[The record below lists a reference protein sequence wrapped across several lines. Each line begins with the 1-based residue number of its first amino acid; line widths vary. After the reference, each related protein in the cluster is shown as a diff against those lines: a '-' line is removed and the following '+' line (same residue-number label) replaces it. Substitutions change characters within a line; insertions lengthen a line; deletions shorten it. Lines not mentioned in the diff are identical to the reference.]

1 MAAHAAHTRQGIVMT
16 FCKAVKLNIS
26 LICLG
31 VCCAIVAPNVVS
43 AAGVNY
49 GVQDAWDTPNSNMA
63 SGSLKPGYAQLSW
76 ATGNV
81 LPIKLRN
88 GMVTMVSL
96 PNGEQI
102 ADAVIGNQGLFTIEA
117 NQGDRTMFISPEAS
131 NQGSDTNLI
140 VTGKSGNK
148 YIFYLRSEPSNSSE
162 ITYSQVDVVLDG
174 NATLPGATNT
184 TTASAGASSIF
195 KKAKTTTSTVGAD
208 GEDYGWIKSMK
219 IDPSEF
225 RFDLDIFVPNPDDYV
240 IAPERVW
247 RDRIF
252 TYIDFG
258 DKVIAMTQR
267 PVVSLLVE
275 GGESPVGF
283 RTDGEDGRLLI
294 VEAVGDMVLRSGQRI
309 VCIKKREKP
318 FLIADTA
325 SVMALAEANVA
336 QSMMSG
342 QSLNNIAYTM
352 DQNAINAAGINYT
365 GTPVMIGNVGNNGAA
380 SGYYVPAGFS
390 AATTTATYGTSGG
403 TAMMPTQRLTAG
415 SYLPQSNIPL
425 ITSNQ
430 SGVAVELKADTSVK
444 ALDDYW
450 TGLLAKFSGD
460 DGQGLLTPY
469 KDMVFFAVDEQ
480 GVGDLGADSSTARLY
495 RLRIGPM
502 SDIDTAQKLCDQLLK
517 FSGASCSV
525 VRIQ

>member
-1 MAAHAAHTRQGIVMT
+1 MTFVKPLKINATIFCLAAMLCLPAYSAEYGIQAAWDNPTANMAA
-16 FCKAVKLNIS
+16 
-26 LICLG
+26 
-31 VCCAIVAPNVVS
+31 
-43 AAGVNY
+43 
-49 GVQDAWDTPNSNMA
+49 
-63 SGSLKPGYAQLSW
+63 GSIKPGYAQLAWS
-76 ATGNV
+76 AGSV

-88 GMVTMVSL
+88 GMVTMVNL

-102 ADAVIGNQGLFTIEA
+102 ADAVVGDTELFEINTT
-117 NQGDRTMFISPEAS
+117 QGDRTMFLSPKPE

-140 VTGKSGNK
+140 VTGTSGNK
-148 YIFYLRSEPSNSSE
+148 YIFYLRSEPSNSDE
-162 ITYSQVDVVLDG
+162 ITYSQVDVMLDG
-174 NATLPGATNT
+174 NGVLPNAVGT
-184 TTASAGASSIF
+184 TTAGGAKSIFTKKASSN
-195 KKAKTTTSTVGAD
+195 TVGVD

-258 DKVIAMTQR
+258 DKVISMTQR
-267 PVVSLLVE
+267 PVVSLMVE

-336 QSMMSG
+336 QSMLSG
-342 QSLNNIAYTM
+342 QSLNNIAYTDSM
-352 DQNAINAAGINYT
+352 AAMSMGTGYT
-365 GTPVMIGNVGNNGAA
+365 GTPMYAGVPGTINPTTGA
-380 SGYYVPAGFS
+380 GTYMPAGFV
-390 AATTTATYGTSGG
+390 APQALPASGSVVN
-403 TAMMPTQRLTAG
+403 MLPQQRNTAG
-415 SYLPQSNIPL
+415 AYLPQTNIPL

-430 SGVAVELKADTSVK
+430 SGVAVELKSDTSVK
-444 ALDDYW
+444 ALEDYW
-450 TGLLAKFSGD
+450 TNLLAKFSGE

-469 KDMVFFAVDEQ
+469 KNDVFFAVDEQ
-480 GVGDLGADSSTARLY
+480 GVGDLGSDSTSARLY
-495 RLRIGPM
+495 RLRIGPL
-502 SDIDTAQKLCDQLLK
+502 SSIDAAQTLCDKLLK
-517 FSGASCSV
+517 FSGNSCSV
-525 VRIQ
+525 VRMQ

>member
-1 MAAHAAHTRQGIVMT
+1 MR
-16 FCKAVKLNIS
+16 
-26 LICLG
+26 LIKNFMGTVYLLG
-31 VCCAIVAPNVVS
+31 VCVAVAMFTDSCALATP
-43 AAGVNY
+43 AEY
-49 GVQDAWDTPNSNMA
+49 GVQRAWDNPNANMA
-63 SGSLKPGYAQLSW
+63 SGSIKPGYAQLAWESG
-76 ATGNV
+76 TV

-88 GMVTMVSL
+88 GMVTMVNL

-102 ADAVIGNQGLFTIEA
+102 EDAVIGKDGYFNFDATKGGRTIYITPA
-117 NQGDRTMFISPEAS
+117 DDNM
-131 NQGSDTNLI
+131 GSDTNMI
-140 VTGKSGNK
+140 VTGKSGNI
-148 YIFYLRSEPSNSSE
+148 YTFYLRSEAANASD

-174 NATLPGATNT
+174 NARLPNQMVATNT
-184 TTASAGASSIF
+184 TGGGKMGSIF
-195 KKAKTTTSTVGAD
+195 KTPTAKSGTIGVD
-208 GEDYGWIKSMK
+208 GENYDWIKTMK

-258 DKVIAMTQR
+258 DKVISMTQR

-309 VCIKKREKP
+309 VCIKKRSKP

-342 QSLNNIAYTM
+342 QSLNNIAYSA
-352 DQNAINAAGINYT
+352 DRAAINMGYGNYT
-365 GTPVMIGNVGNNGAA
+365 TTPMTVGNMPMSGATM
-380 SGYYVPAGFS
+380 VPAVMPMMNM
-390 AATTTATYGTSGG
+390 YGTVPSGG
-403 TAMMPTQRLTAG
+403 RTGGGVTMLPTARDTAG
-415 SYLPQSNIPL
+415 AYLPQSNIPL

-430 SGVAVELKADTSVK
+430 GGVAVELRSDSSVR
-444 ALDDYW
+444 ALDEYW
-450 TGLLAKFSGD
+450 ADLLARFSGN
-460 DGQGLLTPY
+460 DGQGLLTKY
-469 KDMVFFAVDEQ
+469 KDSVFYAVDDQ
-480 GVGDLGADSSTARLY
+480 GVGELGATSSAARLY

-502 SDIDTAQKLCDQLLK
+502 PDIDTAQKLCDQLLK
-517 FSGASCSV
+517 FSGATCQV

>member
-1 MAAHAAHTRQGIVMT
+1 MT
-16 FCKAVKLNIS
+16 FLNTIKLNIS
-26 LICLG
+26 VLCLAC
-31 VCCAIVAPNVVS
+31 VCAMPISANAAQTAWNNPNANM
-43 AAGVNY
+43 AAGS
-49 GVQDAWDTPNSNMA
+49 T
-63 SGSLKPGYAQLSW
+63 KPGYAQLSW
-76 ATGNV
+76 SKGTV
-81 LPIKLRN
+81 LPIKLRS
-88 GMVTMVSL
+88 GMVTMISL
-96 PNGEQI
+96 PSGEQI
-102 ADAVIGNQGLFTIEA
+102 DEATIGNDAMFTIDTTPGA
-117 NQGDRTMFISPEAS
+117 NAMYITPNVQG
-131 NQGSDTNLI
+131 GDTNMI
-140 VTGKSGNK
+140 VSGKSGNQ
-148 YIFYLRSEPSNSSE
+148 YIFYLRAEPTNSSE
-162 ITYSQVDVVLDG
+162 ITYSQVEVVLDG
-174 NATLPGATNT
+174 NTSLPGSAGAT
-184 TTASAGASSIF
+184 TTAGNMSSIF
-195 KKAKTTTSTVGAD
+195 KKSKSSSNNTVGVD

-283 RTDGEDGRLLI
+283 RTDGQDGRLLI

-318 FLIADTA
+318 FLIADTN

-342 QSLNNIAYTM
+342 QSLNNVAYGYDM
-352 DQNAINAAGINYT
+352 AAINNAGMNYT
-365 GTPVMIGNVGNNGAA
+365 GTPVMVGNATNTNPA
-380 SGYYVPAGFS
+380 GYYMPSGFVAGMTYPQP
-390 AATTTATYGTSGG
+390 TTTTQATGAVT
-403 TAMMPTQRLTAG
+403 MMPTERVTAG
-415 SYLPQSNIPL
+415 SYLPQSNIP
-425 ITSNQ
+425 IISSNQ
-430 SGVAVELKADTSVK
+430 SGVAVELKSDTSVK

-450 TGLLAKFSGD
+450 VGLLAKFSGEN
-460 DGQGLLTPY
+460 GAGLLTPY
-469 KDMVFFAVDEQ
+469 KDKVFFAVDEQ
-480 GVGDLGADSSTARLY
+480 GVGELGSGATTARLY

-502 SDIDTAQKLCDQLLK
+502 ADIDTAQKLCDQLLK

>member
-1 MAAHAAHTRQGIVMT
+1 MFA
-16 FCKAVKLNIS
+16 KAIRLNIS
-26 LICLG
+26 LMCVGMVLG
-31 VCCAIVAPNVVS
+31 LAD
-43 AAGVNY
+43 VNSVMAY
-49 GVQDAWDTPNSNMA
+49 QMAWDNPNANMTA
-63 SGSLKPGYAQLSW
+63 GSIKPGYAQLSW
-76 ATGNV
+76 SKGNT
-81 LPIKLRN
+81 LPLKLRS

-102 ADAVIGNQGLFTIEA
+102 ADIIVGDDGLFDVDAQKGTNTIFLTPKPGTE
-117 NQGDRTMFISPEAS
+117 G
-131 NQGSDTNLI
+131 GDTNMI
-140 VTGKSGNK
+140 VDGKSGNK
-148 YIFYLRSEPSNSSE
+148 YIFYLRGEPTNSSE
-162 ITYSQVDVVLDG
+162 ITYSQVEIVLDG
-174 NATLPGATNT
+174 NAALPNV
-184 TTASAGASSIF
+184 
-195 KKAKTTTSTVGAD
+195 TTSTPSGAGMKSIFNKPATTSNTVGVD

-258 DKVIAMTQR
+258 DKVISMTQR

-342 QSLNNIAYTM
+342 QSLNNIAYNM
-352 DQNAINAAGINYT
+352 DMAAMN
-365 GTPVMIGNVGNNGAA
+365 MNVGNYTASPTFVGNGSVAA
-380 SGYYVPAGFS
+380 ATGAGYYMPAGFTGG
-390 AATTTATYGTSGG
+390 ATGG
-403 TAMMPTQRLTAG
+403 TASTAMTMVPTQRDTAG
-415 SYLPQSNIPL
+415 AYLPQTNIPL

-430 SGVAVELKADTSVK
+430 SGVAVELKSDPSVK
-444 ALDDYW
+444 ALNDYW

-460 DGQGLLTPY
+460 DGAGLLTPY
-469 KDMVFFAVDEQ
+469 KDKVFFAVDEQ
-480 GVGDLGADSSTARLY
+480 GVGELGAESTSARLY
-495 RLRIGPM
+495 RLRIGPLA
-502 SDIDTAQKLCDQLLK
+502 DIDTAQKLCDQLLK
-517 FSGASCSV
+517 FSGASCTV
-525 VRIQ
+525 VRVQ

>member
-1 MAAHAAHTRQGIVMT
+1 MAFWKLA
-16 FCKAVKLNIS
+16 KLNIS
-26 LICLG
+26 VICVAA
-31 VCCAIVAPNVVS
+31 VCAYATG
-43 AAGVNY
+43 AMAEDY
-49 GVQDAWDTPNSNMA
+49 GVQDAWLNPTANMA
-63 SGSLKPGYAQLSW
+63 AGSVKPGYAQLSW
-76 ATGNV
+76 SKGAV
-81 LPIKLRN
+81 LPVKLRN
-88 GMVTMVSL
+88 GMVTMITL

-102 ADAVIGNQGLFTIEA
+102 EDVMFGNTGLFDLSGNPAGGRVMYIAPKTDI
-117 NQGDRTMFISPEAS
+117 QG
-131 NQGSDTNLI
+131 GDTNMI
-140 VTGKSGNK
+140 VTGKSGNQ
-148 YIFYLRSEPSNSSE
+148 YIFYMRAEPSISSE

-174 NATLPGATNT
+174 ASAALPMAGGNAT
-184 TTASAGASSIF
+184 ASMGSALT
-195 KKAKTTTSTVGAD
+195 KAPVKSNTVGVD

-336 QSMMSG
+336 QSIMSG
-342 QSLNNIAYTM
+342 QSLNNLAYTM
-352 DQNAINAAGINYT
+352 DQNAINASALNYT
-365 GTPVMIGNVGNNGAA
+365 GTPVMVGNAGAAGYYMPAGYGTMPMPQPTTPTTVTGNGAV
-380 SGYYVPAGFS
+380 GV
-390 AATTTATYGTSGG
+390 T
-403 TAMMPTQRLTAG
+403 MMPTERLTAG
-415 SYLPQSNIPL
+415 SYLPQTNIPL
-425 ITSNQ
+425 ISSNQ

-460 DGQGLLTPY
+460 DGKGILTPY

-480 GVGDLGADSSTARLY
+480 GVGELGAESSTARLY

-502 SDIDTAQKLCDQLLK
+502 SSIDAAQALCDQLLK
-517 FSGASCSV
+517 FSGASCNV

>member
-1 MAAHAAHTRQGIVMT
+1 MKKFIT
-16 FCKAVKLNIS
+16 F
-26 LICLG
+26 LIMPLTLCFASGNLY
-31 VCCAIVAPNVVS
+31 ATD
-43 AAGVNY
+43 
-49 GVQDAWDTPNSNMA
+49 GVQDAWDNPEANM
-63 SGSLKPGYAQLSW
+63 STGSVKPGYAQLTWTAGS
-76 ATGNV
+76 V
-81 LPIKLRN
+81 LPVKLRN
-88 GMVTMVSL
+88 GMVTMINL
-96 PNGEQI
+96 PTGE
-102 ADAVIGNQGLFTIEA
+102 VIDDGVVGNDGLF
-117 NQGDRTMFISPEAS
+117 QFDPQKGGRSMFVTPSPD

-148 YIFYLRSEPSNSSE
+148 YIFYLRSEPANSSE

-174 NATLPGATNT
+174 RSTLPNT
-184 TTASAGASSIF
+184 STSSGNAQTSGMNSIF
-195 KKAKTTTSTVGAD
+195 KKASSSDSSVVGAD

-267 PVVSLLVE
+267 PVVSILIE

-283 RTDGEDGRLLI
+283 RTDGENGRLLI
-294 VEAVGDMVLRSGQRI
+294 VESVGDMVLRSGQRV

-318 FLIADTA
+318 FMIADTK

-336 QSMMSG
+336 QSMASS
-342 QSLNNIAYTM
+342 QSLNNVAYYGQPASNGVATAPVANYYGNGTSPVTT
-352 DQNAINAAGINYT
+352 QVSGTAG
-365 GTPVMIGNVGNNGAA
+365 
-380 SGYYVPAGFS
+380 
-390 AATTTATYGTSGG
+390 GTSGLN
-403 TAMMPTQRLTAG
+403 MVPTERNTAG

-430 SGVAVELKADTSVK
+430 TGVAVELKSDTSVK
-444 ALDDYW
+444 SLNDYW
-450 TGLLAKFSGD
+450 TGLLAKFSGE
-460 DGQGLLTPY
+460 DGKGILTPY
-469 KDMVFFAVDEQ
+469 RDMVFFAVDET
-480 GVGDLGADSSTARLY
+480 GVGDLGSSGGAARLY
-495 RLRIGPM
+495 RLRVGPF
-502 SDIDTAQKLCDQLLK
+502 SDIDSAQKLCDQMLK
-517 FSGASCSV
+517 FSGTSCHV

>member
-1 MAAHAAHTRQGIVMT
+1 MT
-16 FCKAVKLNIS
+16 FSKLFMF
-26 LICLG
+26 CL
-31 VCCAIVAPNVVS
+31 
-43 AAGVNY
+43 AGVLALPAYAAEYY
-49 GVQDAWDTPNSNMA
+49 GVQDAWNNPTANMA
-63 SGSLKPGYAQLSW
+63 AGSVKPGYAQLTWS
-76 ATGNV
+76 AGSV

-88 GMVTMVSL
+88 GMVTMITL

-102 ADAVIGNQGLFTIEA
+102 ADAVIGNQDLFQIDAT
-117 NQGDRTMFISPEAS
+117 QGDRTMFISPEGS
-131 NQGSDTNLI
+131 NQGSDTNMI

-162 ITYSQVDVVLDG
+162 ITYSQVDIMLDG
-174 NATLPGATNT
+174 NGTLPMAGAA
-184 TTASAGASSIF
+184 TTASGGAKSIF
-195 KKAKTTTSTVGAD
+195 QKPTSQTSMVGAD

-336 QSMMSG
+336 QSMLSG
-342 QSLNNIAYTM
+342 QSLNNIAYTDSLSAM
-352 DQNAINAAGINYT
+352 NMGMNYT
-365 GTPVMIGNVGNNGAA
+365 GTPVFVGNSQTVNQTTGA
-380 SGYYVPAGFS
+380 GYYMPAGF
-390 AATTTATYGTSGG
+390 TVPQTMPQGTGSVVN
-403 TAMMPTQRLTAG
+403 MLPQQRNTAG
-415 SYLPQSNIPL
+415 AYLPQTNIPL
-425 ITSNQ
+425 IASNQ
-430 SGVAVELKADTSVK
+430 NGVAIELKSDTSVK

-450 TGLLAKFSGD
+450 NMLMAKFSGE
-460 DGQGLLTPY
+460 DGQGLLTQY
-469 KDMVFFAVDEQ
+469 KDKVFFAVDEQ
-480 GVGDLGADSSTARLY
+480 GVGELGAESSAARMY
-495 RLRIGPM
+495 RLRIGPLA
-502 SDIDTAQKLCDQLLK
+502 DIDTAQTLCDKLLK
-517 FSGASCSV
+517 FSGTSCSV
-525 VRIQ
+525 IRMQ